1 MILLFAKQN
10 TFRNYANYT
19 LDNAI
24 VWAFT
29 FAVPSAWNTVP
40 LDTHQAPLSSQ
51 GLSYMTPN

>member
-29 FAVPSAWNTVP
+29 FAVPTAWNTVP
-40 LDTHQAPLSSQ
+40 LDTHQAPLSSSGPQ
-51 GLSYMTPN
+51 LYDP